1 MKGKKVGYSTIL
13 IRWFGVLFVMLLAAI
28 TIFGAVQSYRI
39 LLKQTITSK
48 INEITLINQKVGSII
63 SYSNA
68 VNNFFYFNEG
78 SYENFASESITEADN
93 EEISY
98 DLRMDK
104 ARTRSQMD
112 NVVTGFDVV
121 VIGNNGLRATSFSDP
136 ENIEYTVLRSNLKV
150 KKSKSE
156 SKETG
161 EFLIS

>member
-13 IRWFGVLFVMLLAAI
+13 IKWFGVLFIILMAAI
-28 TIFGAVQSYRI
+28 TLFSSGQSYRI
-39 LLKQTITSK
+39 LLKKTITSK

-98 DLRMDK
+98 ELRMDK

-121 VIGNNGLRATSFSDP
+121 VIETTGLWQRAFR
-136 ENIEYTVLRSNLKV
+136 ILK
-150 KKSKSE
+150 
-156 SKETG
+156 TWNTL
-161 EFLIS
+161 FLDQICR